1 MPIAF
6 SSLIKVIHFNS
17 KHDIVDVAALFEAI
31 TYSKF
36 ANNMEA
42 QLTYRYD

>member
-1 MPIAF
+1 MPTAF
-6 SSLIKVIHFNS
+6 SSLIEVIHFNT
-17 KHDIVDVAALFEAI
+17 KHDMVDVPALFEAI

-42 QLTYRYD
+42 QLTYQYD